1 MAIVLT
7 FFMGILQLAL
17 GILKMGFLV
26 NFLSTPVISGFT
38 SATALII
45 GLNQLSN
52 LLGANIEQASKLHE
66 LIGNILSG
74 LGQTHLYTLLMG
86 GGALLLI
93 LVFQKINKKIPAAL
107 IVVMLSIVVVY
118 LFRLDSQGVA
128 IVAAIPKG
136 LPAFEIPQIS
146 LTNLQK
152 LFPIAITLAL
162 VAFMEAMSVVKAMAN
177 KHQYEI
183 SPNQELL
190 ALGTSNIIGA
200 FFASYPATGSFTRTA
215 LNDLNGSKTGFTGLI
230 STLII
235 GSTLL
240 FFTPLFYYLPDT
252 VLAAVILVAVGG
264 LFDVRYPIRL
274 YNTKKDEFYLLLI
287 TFLLTL
293 FVGII
298 QGILFGSLLAL
309 LLLVH
314 RTAKPHIAEL
324 GKIKGTSYFKN
335 KQRFIHEVEQHTDVL
350 VIRFD
355 DQLYFGNKDY
365 FKSEV
370 LNIIAAQSQQP
381 KSLILKAEPISYIDS
396 SALMMLEQLV
406 ESLQEKGIQVLISEL
421 IGPTRDIIM
430 KSNIFNLIGK
440 THFFVETADAYAFAT
455 GQKEK
460 NALQEKIA
468 LQTQDK
474 S

>member
-1 MAIVLT
+1 ML
-7 FFMGILQLAL
+7 
-17 GILKMGFLV
+17 
-26 NFLSTPVISGFT
+26 
-38 SATALII
+38 
-45 GLNQLSN
+45 
-52 LLGANIEQASKLHE
+52 
-66 LIGNILSG
+66 
-74 LGQTHLYTLLMG
+74 
-86 GGALLLI
+86 
-93 LVFQKINKKIPAAL
+93 
-107 IVVMLSIVVVY
+107 LSIIVVY
-118 LFRLDSQGVA
+118 LFKLDSQGVA

-136 LPAFEIPQIS
+136 LPTFEIPQIT

-152 LFPIAITLAL
+152 LFPVAITLAL
-162 VAFMEAMSVVKAMAN
+162 VAFMESMSVVKAMAN

-215 LNDLNGSKTGFTGLI
+215 LNDLNGSKTGLTGLI
-230 STLII
+230 SALII

-264 LFDVRYPIRL
+264 LFDMRYPIRL

-335 KQRFIHEVEQHTDVL
+335 KQRFINEVDQHTDVL

-406 ESLQEKGIQVLISEL
+406 ESLQQKGIQVLISEL

-430 KSNIFNLIGK
+430 KSNIFKLIGK
-440 THFFVETADAYAFAT
+440 GHFFVEMADTFAFAKQ
-455 GQKEK
+455 QKKKCFTIK
-460 NALQEKIA
+460 NIPK
-468 LQTQDK
+468 T
-474 S
+474 

>member
-1 MAIVLT
+1 MLKRIFPFLSWIPSYKKEYIGGDLTAGITLGIMLIQQSMADAMIAGLPPVYGLYAALMPQLVYAFMGTSRHLSVGPVAMDSLLVAAGLGALNIAGISDYIAMAIVLT

-17 GILKMGFLV
+17 CILKMGFLV

-38 SATALII
+38 SAAALII

-52 LLGANIEQASKLHE
+52 LLGANIEQASKLHK
-66 LIGNILSG
+66 LTANILGG

-107 IVVMLSIVVVY
+107 IVVILSIVVVY

-200 FFASYPATGSFTRTA
+200 FFASYPAT
-215 LNDLNGSKTGFTGLI
+215 
-230 STLII
+230 
-235 GSTLL
+235 
-240 FFTPLFYYLPDT
+240 
-252 VLAAVILVAVGG
+252 
-264 LFDVRYPIRL
+264 
-274 YNTKKDEFYLLLI
+274 
-287 TFLLTL
+287 
-293 FVGII
+293 
-298 QGILFGSLLAL
+298 
-309 LLLVH
+309 
-314 RTAKPHIAEL
+314 
-324 GKIKGTSYFKN
+324 
-335 KQRFIHEVEQHTDVL
+335 
-350 VIRFD
+350 
-355 DQLYFGNKDY
+355 
-365 FKSEV
+365 
-370 LNIIAAQSQQP
+370 
-381 KSLILKAEPISYIDS
+381 
-396 SALMMLEQLV
+396 
-406 ESLQEKGIQVLISEL
+406 
-421 IGPTRDIIM
+421 
-430 KSNIFNLIGK
+430 
-440 THFFVETADAYAFAT
+440 
-455 GQKEK
+455 
-460 NALQEKIA
+460 
-468 LQTQDK
+468 
-474 S
+474 

>member
-1 MAIVLT
+1 
-7 FFMGILQLAL
+7 
-17 GILKMGFLV
+17 
-26 NFLSTPVISGFT
+26 
-38 SATALII
+38 
-45 GLNQLSN
+45 
-52 LLGANIEQASKLHE
+52 
-66 LIGNILSG
+66 
-74 LGQTHLYTLLMG
+74 
-86 GGALLLI
+86 
-93 LVFQKINKKIPAAL
+93 
-107 IVVMLSIVVVY
+107 
-118 LFRLDSQGVA
+118 
-128 IVAAIPKG
+128 
-136 LPAFEIPQIS
+136 
-146 LTNLQK
+146 
-152 LFPIAITLAL
+152 
-162 VAFMEAMSVVKAMAN
+162 
-177 KHQYEI
+177 
-183 SPNQELL
+183 
-190 ALGTSNIIGA
+190 
-200 FFASYPATGSFTRTA
+200 
-215 LNDLNGSKTGFTGLI
+215 
-230 STLII
+230 
-235 GSTLL
+235 
-240 FFTPLFYYLPDT
+240 
-252 VLAAVILVAVGG
+252 
-264 LFDVRYPIRL
+264 
-274 YNTKKDEFYLLLI
+274 LI

-406 ESLQEKGIQVLISEL
+406 ESLQQKGIQVLISEL

-468 LQTQDK
+468 LQTQNK